1 MRTVDTDI
9 CTADWCD
16 FQTATSRQVDST
28 SRRLIDDIRRH
39 AQTAFTDA
47 SGSHDWQHSLRVH
60 KLCLR
65 IGPEEGADM
74 VVLEAAAYLHDIGRA
89 SQDSSNGSVCHA
101 AKGARI
107 AEALIT
113 PMPLETGQKE
123 NIIHCIRAHRYRSDC
138 APQTIEARVLFDAD
152 KLDAIG
158 AIGIARAYLF
168 AGELGACLH
177 NPDLAPEEAEPYSV
191 NDTGHREFVIKLCK
205 IKGRMMTKLGC
216 RIAQGRHDFMVAFF
230 DRFLNEHAGRD
241 KISK

>member
-1 MRTVDTDI
+1 MRTVDAGN
-9 CTADWCD
+9 CTTGWSD
-16 FQTATSRQVDST
+16 FQTAGPKQEASV
-28 SRRLIDDIRRH
+28 SRRLIADIRRH
-39 AQTAFTDA
+39 AQQAFA
-47 SGSHDWQHSLRVH
+47 GACGSHDWQHSLRVH

-65 IGPEEGADM
+65 IGPEAGADM

-89 SQDSSNGSVCHA
+89 SQDNSNGSVCHA

-107 AEALIT
+107 AETLIA
-113 PMPLETGQKE
+113 PMPLKTEQKV

-177 NPDLAPEEAEPYSV
+177 NPDLPPDEAEPYSI
-191 NDTGHREFVIKLCK
+191 NDTGHREFAVKLSK
-205 IKGRMMTKLGC
+205 IKDRMMTEQGR
-216 RIAQGRHDFMVAFF
+216 RIAQGRHDFMVTFF
-230 DRFLNEHAGRD
+230 ERFLNEHAGRD
-241 KISK
+241 EISE